1 MGYRPA
7 NQSSVG
13 TVFLHLRDERGPHHD
28 RSVEMNKERTTCS
41 KNWPEMSCDLSRDP
55 DVIDVRSSERG

>member
-1 MGYRPA
+1 
-7 NQSSVG
+7 
-13 TVFLHLRDERGPHHD
+13 
-28 RSVEMNKERTTCS
+28 MNKERTTCS